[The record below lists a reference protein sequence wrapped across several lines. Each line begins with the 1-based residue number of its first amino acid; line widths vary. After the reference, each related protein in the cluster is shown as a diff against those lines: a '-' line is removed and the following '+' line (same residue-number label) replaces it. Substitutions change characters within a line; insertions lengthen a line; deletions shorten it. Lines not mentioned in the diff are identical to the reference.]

1 MLGLLRQK
9 LCKGLGPHSCLGM
22 RSKGSSGF
30 QFSRD
35 ESYLSSYP
43 DGPQRKDVRGKGNL
57 CFPSAGALYLGFQAA
72 GGRRRGWLLCA
83 RRLPGQSV
91 SAVLAGST
99 WRNHR
104 GRGNCVGLL
113 GEPQA
118 RSTSCLLAQC
128 RRVPGMSIAPGGG
141 VCPGPRLAR
150 SCPPPGPPPRPAQ
163 RPWPPRWRSRASS
176 RDCRPPQRAGG
187 PGLAP
192 RRTGGGGLGRG
203 CVVVRG
209 TLGGRGPRPLRQC
222 GRSALSA
229 RAGSGDVLRE
239 KTLSKP
245 QGTER
250 EYKQVL
256 WATFSGPFIP
266 GPEREERCGGT

>member
-1 MLGLLRQK
+1 MSEG
-9 LCKGLGPHSCLGM
+9 KGLCVSPVQARCTLD
-22 RSKGSSGF
+22 
-30 QFSRD
+30 SRLLVD
-35 ESYLSSYP
+35 AGEGGCSVPVASLVSPSPLSSRAP
-43 DGPQRKDVRGKGNL
+43 LGGIIVA
-57 CFPSAGALYLGFQAA
+57 AGTVLGFWGNRRLARLRACSLSAA
-72 GGRRRGWLLCA
+72 GSPGCPSLQEAACA
-83 RRLPGQSV
+83 
-91 SAVLAGST
+91 
-99 WRNHR
+99 
-104 GRGNCVGLL
+104 
-113 GEPQA
+113 
-118 RSTSCLLAQC
+118 
-128 RRVPGMSIAPGGG
+128 
-141 VCPGPRLAR
+141 PGPRLAR